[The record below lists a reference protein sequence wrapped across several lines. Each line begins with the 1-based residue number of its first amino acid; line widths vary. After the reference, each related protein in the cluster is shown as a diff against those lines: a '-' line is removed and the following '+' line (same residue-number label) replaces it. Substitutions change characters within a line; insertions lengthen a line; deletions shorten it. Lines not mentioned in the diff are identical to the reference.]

1 MAAAQALPSAA
12 PLAVTPELAREQ
24 QAWIEAQG
32 PDSVP
37 DFARDLV
44 RRRSA
49 LRFARPA
56 LVHPALL
63 PERRPLEQWS
73 LEQWSTVA
81 NYSRPPSRP
90 DRQRDRT
97 SEQPTTRPGVLC
109 A

>member
-12 PLAVTPELAREQ
+12 PAVVVTPELAREQ

-32 PDSVP
+32 PDS
-37 DFARDLV
+37 ALDLV
-44 RRRSA
+44 RHRSA

-73 LEQWSTVA
+73 LEQWSPVA